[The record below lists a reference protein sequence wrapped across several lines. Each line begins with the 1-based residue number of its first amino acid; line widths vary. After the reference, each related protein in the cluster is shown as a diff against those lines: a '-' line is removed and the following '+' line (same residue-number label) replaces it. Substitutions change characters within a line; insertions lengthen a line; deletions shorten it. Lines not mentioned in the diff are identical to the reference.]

1 MKKARE
7 VRTVVAVAAAGLML
21 AAFGL
26 PAEGQS
32 PEELVARGVGAGADA
47 ALLGELRARAE
58 RAGADEA
65 VTARLLRPAVE
76 LAERGLP
83 SEAVLQRGLEGLAKR
98 VPPERVA
105 TVIADLGA
113 AVPAAARV
121 VDPWMARPDVRA
133 RLEAGDGRRGPP
145 EAARRVLVER
155 AAVAL
160 TRDVPETALSGF
172 LERVPDGVA
181 RERLPALELGVALEV
196 LGDLPVTARDHA
208 LGARVLVA
216 ALDAGFEASELR
228 ELPDALRMAER
239 RGELPAEAV
248 ARGAAAQMAEL
259 PAATVLQ
266 NLFQGNFPG
275 NVPFEV
281 PPGLERARE
290 RGAGGPP

>member
-1 MKKARE
+1 MKMARE
-7 VRTVVAVAAAGLML
+7 VRTVVAAAAAALML
-21 AAFGL
+21 TALGL
-26 PAEGQS
+26 PAEAQS
-32 PEELVARGVGAGADA
+32 PEELVARGAEAGADA

-105 TVIADLGA
+105 AVVADLGA

-121 VDPWMARPDVRA
+121 VDPWMARPDVRS
-133 RLEAGDGRRGPP
+133 RLEAGDGRGPP

-172 LERVPDGVA
+172 LERVPEGVG

-248 ARGAAAQMAEL
+248 ARGAAAQMGEL